1 MLYKKRWS
9 DGLNQDFDHLN
20 DFEAKFYCFGGDGG
34 GDSGGGTTA
43 PAPAPKKTKAQQNAS
58 AAAQEPVR
66 GFRGEQNAALAAAK
80 SNLSSGNTQQGLAD
94 KVQGQVN
101 QAVFD
106 SGYYDKP
113 TSQTAPGIAEMFPDA
128 VVPSTTPISGPADP
142 TKASLSVPSLSNNL
156 PSMVDMMNMAPAVNA
171 PAINASTQPTQNI
184 NPLSFEIGPGTVSPT
199 YDNTTKT
206 YGINFSMP
214 FSTSSVDQQGIGSL
228 NQQKVM
234 DALTSGINNPQATT
248 APTTDVA
255 FLDTMQNVFGTLSGP
270 TTYKGNLAKKG
281 NTYTS
286 ASSGG
291 ITSTRKQKNMFDQIA
306 GTGKNLANQVGLG
319 SLFD

>member
-34 GDSGGGTTA
+34 GDSGGGGGGTA
-43 PAPAPKKTKAQQNAS
+43 TPSPKKTAAQQNAS

-66 GFRGEQNAALAAAK
+66 GGFRGEQSAAVEAAK
-80 SNLSSGNTQQGLAD
+80 SNLSSGNQSVAD
-94 KVQGQVN
+94 TVQDQVG

-113 TSQTAPGIAEMFPDA
+113 TSQTAPGIADMFPNA
-128 VVPSTTPISGPADP
+128 VVPSATPISGPADP
-142 TKASLSVPSLSNNL
+142 TKASLSVPSLSNL
-156 PSMVDMMNMAPAVNA
+156 PSMVDMINMAPAVNA
-171 PAINASTQPTQNI
+171 PVNVPTQPTQNI

-206 YGINFSMP
+206 YGVNFTMP
-214 FSTSSVDQQGIGSL
+214 FSTSSVSQQGIGSL
-228 NQQKVM
+228 NQQRVM
-234 DALTSGINNPQATT
+234 DALTSGVNNPQTTT